1 MNVGLGQEVGVWE
14 GVQGVGGGAVCR
26 KGLGKGLGWRRGAG
40 CRRGIRAGVGV
51 QMGCGVR
58 APAWP
63 RLPGAASGWQRLAPR
78 PCGPWGRAEGS
89 ALCPHLWVP
98 HPKLPLAGNRE
109 PRPMGAS
116 GVEPTYEG
124 SALSSLPL
132 LPSPRAT
139 GTSCWLVPGVARGT
153 QCHGGDN
160 PAGCIQSHEG
170 LDPCHTLTHCVLFPK
185 HEEEFWQYNS
195 FQYWRAPLPAIDLSV
210 ILDLD
215 GENMTDAR
223 TTSRTEIIETEMET

>member
-1 MNVGLGQEVGVWE
+1 MQGYECRAGAGGW
-14 GVQGVGGGAVCR
+14 GVGGGAVCR
-26 KGLGKGLGWRRGAG
+26 KGL
-40 CRRGIRAGVGV
+40 RARDWGVGGGSGQGVGV
-51 QMGCGVR
+51 QMGCGVW
-58 APAWP
+58 APARP

-78 PCGPWGRAEGS
+78 PWGRGRAEGP
-89 ALCPHLWVP
+89 ARCPRLWVP

-124 SALSSLPL
+124 SALSPLP

-139 GTSCWLVPGVARGT
+139 GTWCRPVPGAVRGT
-153 QCHGGDN
+153 RCHG
-160 PAGCIQSHEG
+160 
-170 LDPCHTLTHCVLFPK
+170 
-185 HEEEFWQYNS
+185 EFWQYNS

-223 TTSRTEIIETEMET
+223 TTSRIEIIETEMET